1 MRSFLT
7 ENPPRTFKPR
17 TPSYERDFEEQ
28 VLRVINQI
36 MPNYKA
42 AGWKP
47 LVRDSHGHGAKP
59 DIAIVSNDLDDW
71 YVAEVELASHSISGH
86 IAPQLETLRNGIYDR
101 SLVPSL
107 QRAFPDV
114 GVETLTRLTNR
125 DPGLLCIV
133 DQYTERISRT
143 CRSSGFDLAVLEP
156 YYGELGGW
164 AVLVERLPSELS
176 RLTAPTTYVLR
187 RGDPLGDS
195 VVMELP
201 RNFPASLYKI
211 RLPTVSEDQVA
222 QFAQVQH
229 FDRGPGLVLS
239 LTIVPEHVRATVHVI
254 DPARNLA
261 ELIIEQ

>member
-42 AGWKP
+42 AAWKP
-47 LVRDSHGHGAKP
+47 IVRDWHGHGAKP

-71 YVAEVELASHSISGH
+71 YVVEVELASHPISGH

-107 QRAFPDV
+107 QKAFPGV
-114 GVETLTRLTNR
+114 SVETLTRLTNR
-125 DPGLLCIV
+125 DPGLLCVV
-133 DQYTERISRT
+133 DQYTEPISRT
-143 CRSSGFDLAVLEP
+143 CRSAGFDLAVLEP

-187 RGDPLGDS
+187 RGAPLGNS

-201 RNFPASLYKI
+201 RSFPASLYKV
-211 RLPTVSEDQVA
+211 RLPADSGDQVE

-239 LTIVPEHVRATVHVI
+239 LAIVPEHVRATIRVI

>member
-1 MRSFLT
+1 MRPFLT
-7 ENPPRTFKPR
+7 ENPPRTFKPL
-17 TPSYERDFEEQ
+17 TPSSEQQFEEQ
-28 VLRVINQI
+28 VLRMTSQI

-47 LVRDSHGHGAKP
+47 LVRDWYGHGAKP
-59 DIAIVSNDLDDW
+59 DIAIISNDFEEW
-71 YVAEVELASHSISGH
+71 YVVEVELASHSISGH
-86 IAPQLETLRNGIYDR
+86 VAPQLETLRNGIYDR

-107 QRAFPDV
+107 QKAFPGI
-114 GVETLTRLTNR
+114 GVETLTRLTTR
-125 DPGLLCIV
+125 EPGLLCIV
-133 DQYTERISRT
+133 DQYTEPISRT
-143 CRSSGFDLAVLEP
+143 CRASGFDLAVLEP
-156 YYGELGGW
+156 YYGDLGGW

-187 RGDPLGDS
+187 RGAPLGSS

-201 RNFPASLYKI
+201 RSFPASLYKV
-211 RLPTVSEDQVA
+211 RLPGVFDDQVE

-239 LTIVPEHVRATVHVI
+239 LTIVPEHARATVRVI